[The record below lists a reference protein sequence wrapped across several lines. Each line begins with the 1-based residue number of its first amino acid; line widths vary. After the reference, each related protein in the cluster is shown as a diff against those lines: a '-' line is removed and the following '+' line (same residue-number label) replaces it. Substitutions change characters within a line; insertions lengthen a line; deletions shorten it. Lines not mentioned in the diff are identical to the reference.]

1 MTRVKASNV
10 ETNYATKFSSST
22 KSRMA
27 GKIPTKVFGLG
38 VGKSTIGGSGYG
50 YGAGLTQYSVYH
62 RYHRY
67 RSHLRHR
74 GYIDDDDWDE
84 DYYTTYYEK

>member
-1 MTRVKASNV
+1 MT
-10 ETNYATKFSSST
+10 
-22 KSRMA
+22 

-38 VGKSTIGGSGYG
+38 VGRSTIGGSGYG